1 MTRRRN
7 PCDTGRLGPQHVEGE
22 IVTPCPTCYGFREDH
37 PDGCPSASLP
47 AAQRRRAPRP
57 GEPSYMDAIGLAMR
71 ALRALPPEARDAAVN
86 AIPQRYRKV
95 ARAALALLAHAGR

>member
-37 PDGCPSASLP
+37 PDGCP
-47 AAQRRRAPRP
+47 AAQRRAPRP

-71 ALRALPPEARDAAVN
+71 ALRALPPEARDAAVD

>member
-37 PDGCPSASLP
+37 PDGCPSASATP
-47 AAQRRRAPRP
+47 ARTPP